1 MAYNVL
7 DIANKIIRYVSTGEY
22 GDSVTNMKLQKL
34 LYYHQ
39 GYHLAY
45 FGEPMFDDEIEAWM
59 YGPVVPNV
67 YNHYKGY
74 GNSSLNYDDNAI
86 ELSEKEEK
94 LFKEVMRVYGDYS
107 AIGLMNLTHKE
118 KPWKETP
125 IGVGNVIS
133 TKSMEEFFK
142 KKIK

>member
-1 MAYNVL
+1 MIYNVL
-7 DIANKIIRYVSTGEY
+7 DIANKIIQYVSAGEY
-22 GDSVTNMKLQKL
+22 GDAVTNMKLQKL

-39 GYHLAY
+39 GYHLAC
-45 FGEPMFDDEIEAWM
+45 FGEPMFEDEIEAWM

-67 YNHYKGY
+67 YNHYKSY
-74 GNSSLNYDDNAI
+74 GNSSLDFNDNVI

-94 LFKEVMRVYGDYS
+94 LFKEVMRVYADYS

-125 IGVGNVIS
+125 TGLGSVIP
-133 TKSMEEFFK
+133 KNCMENYFK
-142 KKIK
+142 KKFK